1 MMSSADSKVDDENNR
16 STIIVN
22 CSSIYQLLLP
32 KINSVMRLTT
42 APSTFDTQFIST
54 AVSAPPKVFFGLR
67 CLFNTG

>member
-16 STIIVN
+16 SIIIVN

-54 AVSAPPKVFFGLR
+54 AVSTPPKVFFGLR